1 MTKHIVDVAPTL
13 KEQKYM
19 VVFEVSYGENKNT
32 ATIYAESLE
41 KAYLIMS
48 NAGKFFEMEKEI
60 QKVSLV
66 GIYKRISIKVVEEG
80 E

>member
-1 MTKHIVDVAPTL
+1 MTERVLDVAPDS
-13 KEQKYM
+13 KEKKYM
-19 VVFEVSYGENKNT
+19 VVFDVSYKENKNT
-32 ATIYAESLE
+32 ATIYAENLE

>member
-1 MTKHIVDVAPTL
+1 MTERVLDVAPDS

-66 GIYKRISIKVVEEG
+66 GVYKKIGIKVVEEG

>member
-1 MTKHIVDVAPTL
+1 MTERVLDVAPDS

-19 VVFEVSYGENKNT
+19 VVFDVSYKENKNT
-32 ATIYAESLE
+32 ATVYADNLE
-41 KAYLIMS
+41 KAYTIML
-48 NAGKFFEMEKEI
+48 NADKFFEMDKEI

-66 GIYKRISIKVVEEG
+66 GVYKKIGIKVVEEG